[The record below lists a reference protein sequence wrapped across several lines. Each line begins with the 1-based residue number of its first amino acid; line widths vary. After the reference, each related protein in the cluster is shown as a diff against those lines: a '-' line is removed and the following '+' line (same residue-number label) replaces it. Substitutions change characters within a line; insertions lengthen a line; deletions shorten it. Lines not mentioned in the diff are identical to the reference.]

1 MAVTIYDEPQA
12 ISPAG
17 NPLMFTFS
25 SDQTGQ
31 DNFSFI
37 IEVYVNSVLHSTHQV
52 FRQFGTLSKF
62 DCSGI
67 LASTL
72 SSPLIVDG
80 TLTTFYDS
88 AINEYNIIV
97 YEKYGATPTIQD
109 DATSS
114 TRLAF
119 NGALR
124 HQDWIE
130 FDYLDY
136 NADLLNPNIPANF
149 LTSFPRTKKYFCGLD
164 ERIFLGIF
172 CTDMSLVFRITLF
185 DSSNSIIVTVFQGV
199 TLSNFT
205 VLDASPQTI
214 IANTTITQGN
224 FDDAAYYTIVSGEF
238 TALPFSF
245 NIVSEVFRIDID
257 TECKRYE
264 TRRLHWL
271 NKFGVWDSFTFS
283 LVSIDSSTVQ
293 SNGYEREKGIW
304 DGTSYIYPYYQG
316 EKTTFAK
323 TSTDQL
329 LLNSD
334 WINEEVQQWLVRG
347 LYESPVVYLEVEDG
361 TEFEPVNVTN
371 SSYQF
376 KTRRRD
382 GLIQEQI
389 TIDRTYTYTS
399 QLN

>member
-1 MAVTIYDEPQA
+1 MAVTIYDEPQD

-37 IEVYVNSVLHSTHQV
+37 IEVYVNSALHSTHQV

-72 SSPLIVDG
+72 LNLEITTDFEFDATNSMSSYAIV
-80 TLTTFYDS
+80 
-88 AINEYNIIV
+88 V
-97 YEKYGATPTIQD
+97 YEKYGNPPITQAS
-109 DATSS
+109 ASSS
-114 TRLAF
+114 TLKAF

-124 HQDWIE
+124 HQDWIDW
-130 FDYLDY
+130 DYTIYD
-136 NADLLNPNIPANF
+136 PNQTQDAVF
-149 LTSFPRTKKYFCGLD
+149 LTDFPTSQKSFCGIV
-164 ERIFLGIF
+164 ENFYLGYFEQSGMAGVSFIIDLYDINGVVTSGDSF
-172 CTDMSLVFRITLF
+172 GLTSTEFNILNVGPTAIASASPVLTITDFSSDCYYYEFRVDVAGVSQVGPFRIYV
-185 DSSNSIIVTVFQGV
+185 DK
-199 TLSNFT
+199 
-205 VLDASPQTI
+205 D
-214 IANTTITQGN
+214 
-224 FDDAAYYTIVSGEF
+224 
-238 TALPFSF
+238 
-245 NIVSEVFRIDID
+245 
-257 TECKRYE
+257 CKRYE

-271 NKFGVWDSFTFS
+271 NKYGVWDSFTFS

-293 SNGYEREKGIW
+293 SYGYQREKGVW
-304 DGTSYIYPYYQG
+304 DGTSYTYPLYQG

-323 TSTDQL
+323 TASDQL
-329 LLNSD
+329 ILNSD
-334 WINEEVQQWLVRG
+334 FIRQEVQQWLVRG

-371 SSYQF
+371 SNYQF

-389 TIDRTYTYTS
+389 TIERTYTYTS

>member
-1 MAVTIYDEPQA
+1 MAVTIYDEPQD

-37 IEVYVNSVLHSTHQV
+37 IEVYVNSALHSTHQV

-72 SSPLIVDG
+72 LNLEITTDFEFDATNSMSSYAIV
-80 TLTTFYDS
+80 
-88 AINEYNIIV
+88 V
-97 YEKYGATPTIQD
+97 YEKYGNPPITQAS
-109 DATSS
+109 ASSS
-114 TRLAF
+114 TLKAF

-124 HQDWIE
+124 HQDWIDW
-130 FDYLDY
+130 DYTIYD
-136 NADLLNPNIPANF
+136 PNQTQDAVF
-149 LTSFPRTKKYFCGLD
+149 LTDFPTSQKAFCGI
-164 ERIFLGIF
+164 EENFYLGYFEQSGMAGVSFIIDLYDINGVVTSGDSF
-172 CTDMSLVFRITLF
+172 GLTSTEFNILNVGPTAIASASPVLTITDFSSDCYYYEFRVDVAGVSQVGPFRIYV
-185 DSSNSIIVTVFQGV
+185 DK
-199 TLSNFT
+199 
-205 VLDASPQTI
+205 D
-214 IANTTITQGN
+214 
-224 FDDAAYYTIVSGEF
+224 
-238 TALPFSF
+238 
-245 NIVSEVFRIDID
+245 
-257 TECKRYE
+257 CKRYE

-293 SNGYEREKGIW
+293 SYGYQREKGIW
-304 DGTSYIYPYYQG
+304 DGTSYTYPLYQG

-323 TSTDQL
+323 TASDQL
-329 LLNSD
+329 ILNSD
-334 WINEEVQQWLVRG
+334 FIKQEVQQWLVRG

-371 SSYQF
+371 SNYQF

-389 TIDRTYTYTS
+389 TIERTYTYTS

>member
-1 MAVTIYDEPQA
+1 MAVTIYDEPQD

-37 IEVYVNSVLHSTHQV
+37 IEVYVNSALHSTHQV

-72 SSPLIVDG
+72 LNLEITTDFEFDATNSMSTYAIV
-80 TLTTFYDS
+80 
-88 AINEYNIIV
+88 V
-97 YEKYGATPTIQD
+97 YEKYGNPPITQAS
-109 DATSS
+109 ASSS
-114 TRLAF
+114 TLKAF

-124 HQDWIE
+124 HQDWIDW
-130 FDYLDY
+130 DYTIYDPNQTLD
-136 NADLLNPNIPANF
+136 AVF
-149 LTSFPRTKKYFCGLD
+149 LTDFPTSQKSFCGIV
-164 ERIFLGIF
+164 ENFYLGYFEQSGMAGVSFIIDLYDINGVVTSGDSF
-172 CTDMSLVFRITLF
+172 GLTSTEFNILNVGPRAIASVSPVLTITDFSSDCYYYEFRVDVAGVSQVGPFRIYV
-185 DSSNSIIVTVFQGV
+185 DK
-199 TLSNFT
+199 
-205 VLDASPQTI
+205 D
-214 IANTTITQGN
+214 
-224 FDDAAYYTIVSGEF
+224 
-238 TALPFSF
+238 
-245 NIVSEVFRIDID
+245 
-257 TECKRYE
+257 CKRYE

-271 NKFGVWDSFTFS
+271 NKYGVWDSFTFS

-293 SNGYEREKGIW
+293 SYGYQREKGIW
-304 DGTSYIYPYYQG
+304 DGTSYTYPLYQG

-323 TSTDQL
+323 TASDQL
-329 LLNSD
+329 ILNSD
-334 WINEEVQQWLVRG
+334 FIRQEVQQWLVRG

-371 SSYQF
+371 SNYQF

-382 GLIQEQI
+382 GLIQEHI
-389 TIDRTYTYTS
+389 TIERTYTYTS

>member
-1 MAVTIYDEPQA
+1 MAVTIYDEPQE

-37 IEVYVNSVLHSTHQV
+37 IEVYVNSALHSTHQV

-72 SSPLIVDG
+72 LNLEITTDFEFDATNSMSSYAIV
-80 TLTTFYDS
+80 
-88 AINEYNIIV
+88 V
-97 YEKYGATPTIQD
+97 YEKYGNPPITQAS
-109 DATSS
+109 ATSS
-114 TRLAF
+114 TLKAF

-124 HQDWIE
+124 HQDWIDW
-130 FDYLDY
+130 DYTIYDPNQTLD
-136 NADLLNPNIPANF
+136 AVF
-149 LTSFPRTKKYFCGLD
+149 LTDFPTSQKAFCGIV
-164 ERIFLGIF
+164 ENFYLGYFEQSGMAGVSFIIDLYDINGVVTSGDSCGLTSTEF
-172 CTDMSLVFRITLF
+172 NILNVGPTAIASASPVLTITDFSSDCYYYEFRVDVAGVSQVGPFRIYV
-185 DSSNSIIVTVFQGV
+185 DK
-199 TLSNFT
+199 
-205 VLDASPQTI
+205 D
-214 IANTTITQGN
+214 
-224 FDDAAYYTIVSGEF
+224 
-238 TALPFSF
+238 
-245 NIVSEVFRIDID
+245 
-257 TECKRYE
+257 CKRYE

-271 NKFGVWDSFTFS
+271 NKYGVWDSFTFS

-293 SNGYEREKGIW
+293 SYGYQREKGVW
-304 DGTSYIYPYYQG
+304 DGTSYTYPLYQG

-323 TSTDQL
+323 TASDQL
-329 LLNSD
+329 ILNSD
-334 WINEEVQQWLVRG
+334 FIKQEVQQWLVRG

-371 SSYQF
+371 SNYQF

-389 TIDRTYTYTS
+389 TIERTYTYTS

>member
-1 MAVTIYDEPQA
+1 MAVTIYDEPQD

-37 IEVYVNSVLHSTHQV
+37 IEVYVNSALHSTHQV

-72 SSPLIVDG
+72 LNLEITTDFEFDATNSMSSYAIV
-80 TLTTFYDS
+80 
-88 AINEYNIIV
+88 V
-97 YEKYGATPTIQD
+97 YEKYGNPPITQAS
-109 DATSS
+109 ASSS
-114 TRLAF
+114 TLKAF

-124 HQDWIE
+124 HQDWIDW
-130 FDYLDY
+130 DYTIYD
-136 NADLLNPNIPANF
+136 PNQTQDAVF
-149 LTSFPRTKKYFCGLD
+149 LTDFPTSQKAFCGIV
-164 ERIFLGIF
+164 ENFYLGYFEQSGMAGVSFIIDLYDINGVVTSGDSF
-172 CTDMSLVFRITLF
+172 GLTSTEFNILNVGPTAIASASPVLTITDFSSDCYYYEFRVDVAGVSQVGPFRIYV
-185 DSSNSIIVTVFQGV
+185 DK
-199 TLSNFT
+199 
-205 VLDASPQTI
+205 D
-214 IANTTITQGN
+214 
-224 FDDAAYYTIVSGEF
+224 
-238 TALPFSF
+238 
-245 NIVSEVFRIDID
+245 
-257 TECKRYE
+257 CKRYE

-293 SNGYEREKGIW
+293 SYGYQREKGIW
-304 DGTSYIYPYYQG
+304 DGTSYTYPLYQG

-323 TSTDQL
+323 TASDQL
-329 LLNSD
+329 ILNSD
-334 WINEEVQQWLVRG
+334 FIRQEVQQWLVRG

-371 SSYQF
+371 SNYQF

-389 TIDRTYTYTS
+389 TIERTYTYTS